1 MARYILKMGACCTT
15 KQMKPMVKR
24 LALEVSKYK
33 ISEPEL
39 DKLEEALSLKP
50 VVDVEYNADQGTLKA
65 IQDHNDSM
73 QKNYS
78 GYTQGPSGAFGKT

>member
-1 MARYILKMGACCTT
+1 
-15 KQMKPMVKR
+15 MKPMVKR

-65 IQDHNDSM
+65 I
-73 QKNYS
+73 
-78 GYTQGPSGAFGKT
+78 